1 MSLKKSLAFITALCI
16 FSGAFCQKVIETE
29 GTGKTEDLAKSSAL
43 QQMSQTFRT
52 YVQSS
57 TDASQSM
64 TQTEGKKTKTTSI
77 ATMERRILV
86 SSEMPLYGVTFKS
99 SNNGKKGDQLEF
111 TVTAT
116 MNSKNALPS
125 YKKEIKNLT
134 DKINA
139 RVKALPGLTGDKED
153 NEWQLLS
160 ADYAAFDKLEMVMH
174 VLGEDNKN
182 LPELSSADFRIRYEQ
197 RAKEITNLEKAGEV
211 IAAAIVK
218 QAASRNIY
226 VYPALFEGENTSTE
240 FSIALAN
247 SVKTKLGRNLALT
260 KLTSNSELKG
270 SYYFAPGSV
279 DGEDIIVSYYL
290 CHKDGSVLASSGMI
304 KIPYRVY
311 SPYKYI
317 PRNYDL
323 QSEIAAGRVAN
334 PAFDVSIRING
345 DRNALEL
352 KRADPLIIE
361 VRASAPCYIYVLG
374 YVYNDETDPYTYLY
388 PFYPALEGKEMF
400 VRKIGAN
407 EINRWVCIN
416 PVMDDEVQALEV
428 EPPYGEEML
437 YVFASTTD
445 DYDEFVSKIPSYIE
459 TDTAYVVS
467 GSPVQ
472 TVAKTRAIN
481 IKRVAN
487 KASKVVNTA
496 ESTVSFASHK

>member
-64 TQTEGKKTKTTSI
+64 NQTEGKKTKTTSI

-197 RAKEITNLEKAGEV
+197 RAKEITSLEKA
-211 IAAAIVK
+211 
-218 QAASRNIY
+218 
-226 VYPALFEGENTSTE
+226 
-240 FSIALAN
+240 
-247 SVKTKLGRNLALT
+247 
-260 KLTSNSELKG
+260 
-270 SYYFAPGSV
+270 
-279 DGEDIIVSYYL
+279 
-290 CHKDGSVLASSGMI
+290 
-304 KIPYRVY
+304 
-311 SPYKYI
+311 
-317 PRNYDL
+317 
-323 QSEIAAGRVAN
+323 
-334 PAFDVSIRING
+334 
-345 DRNALEL
+345 
-352 KRADPLIIE
+352 
-361 VRASAPCYIYVLG
+361 
-374 YVYNDETDPYTYLY
+374 
-388 PFYPALEGKEMF
+388 
-400 VRKIGAN
+400 
-407 EINRWVCIN
+407 
-416 PVMDDEVQALEV
+416 
-428 EPPYGEEML
+428 
-437 YVFASTTD
+437 
-445 DYDEFVSKIPSYIE
+445 
-459 TDTAYVVS
+459 
-467 GSPVQ
+467 
-472 TVAKTRAIN
+472 
-481 IKRVAN
+481 
-487 KASKVVNTA
+487 
-496 ESTVSFASHK
+496 